1 MEMKDLKVKTEV
13 IETPGSQE
21 ERLKVDAGIV
31 IDLGNSESR
40 FRVIH
45 ENKAISHTI
54 IKRNEFAKLSKKYTI
69 PSRYLN
75 ENSTILK
82 IDAAYV
88 DDIFIENEEDEED
101 KKTRLIANGIIV
113 EREFMNRSVRPTA
126 LNTKTSQ
133 KVTFW
138 TLRLAFQEAI
148 IYLAD
153 YYKKKPED
161 IDFTFDV
168 GVLLPPVE
176 EEMYGL
182 EMCEKIKEIKHIETT
197 VPYALKKEFTI
208 NKVFTLA
215 EGIASFMG
223 VMYKVDNK
231 GELVLNE
238 KNKRFEKGY
247 VIIIDIGSGTTD
259 ALVILNSE
267 LVERSRNTFELG
279 GNTILALLDK
289 DIQSE
294 YKHVLTEREKEELLK
309 TGTFIIGD
317 GKKINFIEE
326 INEGKEYY
334 SDMLQKKIIT
344 MLEGLNISLMSI
356 KGILVCG
363 GGALPIKESIVKN
376 GTPEERVI
384 SPSMSD
390 VLRKYFHDLNPELSD
405 VSLDDLNP
413 RLTNLLGIEYIYKFG
428 L

>member
-1 MEMKDLKVKTEV
+1 MDMKDLKVKTEV

-21 ERLKVDAGIV
+21 ERLKVDAGIL

-45 ENKAISHTI
+45 ENKTISHTI
-54 IKRNEFAKLSKKYTI
+54 IKRNEFAKLSQKYTI

-75 ENSTILK
+75 ESSTILK
-82 IDAAYV
+82 IDAAHV
-88 DDIFIENEEDEED
+88 DDIFIENENENEEN

-138 TLRLAFQEAI
+138 TLRLAFQEAMM
-148 IYLAD
+148 YLAD
-153 YYKKKPED
+153 YYKKKPEN

-176 EEMYGL
+176 EDMYGL
-182 EMCEKIKEIKHIETT
+182 DMCEKIKEIKHIETT
-197 VPYALKKEFTI
+197 VPYALKKEFEI

-215 EGIASFMG
+215 EGISSFMG
-223 VMYKVDNK
+223 VMYEVDK
-231 GELVLNE
+231 GELVLKE

-363 GGALPIKESIVKN
+363 GGALPITESVVKN
-376 GTPEERVI
+376 GTPEDKII
-384 SPSMSD
+384 SPSMSE
-390 VLRKYFHDLNPELSD
+390 VLRKYLHDLNQELFD
-405 VSLDDLNP
+405 VSLGDLNP
-413 RLTNLLGIEYIYKFG
+413 RLTNLLGLEYIYKFG
-428 L
+428 I